1 MLDNVLAWLADW
13 RHPAVIAAAVV
24 LLYLA
29 RDGAQRLLR
38 TAFLFA
44 AHGLR
49 LVDRWIHAG
58 AEVAMSRHDRLVA
71 GLREDELQPRIPD
84 DVRLAL
90 RTTSPSPPTPARSSK
105 RKAVNNQTALRLVL
119 A

>member
-1 MLDNVLAWLADW
+1 MLDNLLAWMADW
-13 RHPAVIAAAVV
+13 RHPAVIVAAVV

-49 LVDRWIHAG
+49 LEAERRQEVHGEAG
-58 AEVAMSRHDRLVA
+58 EEGIEQAA
-71 GLREDELQPRIPD
+71 DEAH
-84 DVRLAL
+84 V
-90 RTTSPSPPTPARSSK
+90 
-105 RKAVNNQTALRLVL
+105 VVEG
-119 A
+119 